1 MLSDK
6 KAAKKI
12 IKIAKKHPDWYNTED
27 VKFAKKIKKRLKDEK
42 QFPTDKTE

>member
-12 IKIAKKHPDWYNTED
+12 IKIAKKHPDWYNAED
-27 VKFAKKIKKRLKDEK
+27 VKFAKKIKKTNINIVVNKNI
-42 QFPTDKTE
+42 

>member
-12 IKIAKKHPDWYNTED
+12 IKIAKKHPDWYNNED
-27 VKFAKKIKKRLKDEK
+27 VKFAKKIKKRLKDGKKLFE
-42 QFPTDKTE
+42 DKSE